1 MYIFVHKYLFSSL
14 IISLGCIPRNGNSGS
29 NAVRMWRLL
38 RNLAQIFCRKMV
50 AIYVPIS
57 NVRVLC
63 LVAFW
68 QALDNMTIIIILILF
83 NLFHRNKS
91 VIKSSC
97 FLVKCYYIFPPSFL
111 FSSCCPTPGSQFFS
125 YIHIRQNLSLKFS
138 TPHPHLTH
146 AAVNFRLQFSL
157 F

>member
-68 QALDNMTIIIILILF
+68 QALDNMTIIILILF

-111 FSSCCPTPGSQFFS
+111 FASCCPTPGSQFF
-125 YIHIRQNLSLKFS
+125 IH
-138 TPHPHLTH
+138 THLPKPFTQVLH
-146 AAVNFRLQFSL
+146 SPPPPYPCCC
-157 F
+157 